1 MYKEASKLKL
11 RISTVKGQ
19 LSVEQL
25 WDLPITQ
32 LDELAV
38 ALEKE
43 YETSANKSFLVKKTL
58 KNKVAKLK
66 FDIVL
71 DILDSKV
78 NAAEAAS
85 ETRANK
91 EHNQKIYELI
101 AEKKDGE
108 LKGKSIRELEKM
120 LK

>member
-1 MYKEASKLKL
+1 MYKEATKLKL
-11 RISTVKGQ
+11 RIATNVGQ

-25 WDLPITQ
+25 WDLPMTH

-38 ALEKE
+38 GLEKE
-43 YETSANKSFLVKKTL
+43 YKTSANKSFLVKKTL
-58 KNKVAKLK
+58 KNKVTKLK

-71 DILDSKV
+71 DILNSKV
-78 NAAEAAS
+78 EASEAAS

-91 EHNQKIYELI
+91 EHNQKIYDLI
-101 AEKKDGE
+101 EKKKDGE
-108 LKGKSIRELEKM
+108 LEGKTVKQLEKM